1 MKTSSMEKIK
11 YVNMHYSDPSL
22 RKEIGSWEKKLKV
35 CKSELCGVSNSDRW
49 LGNWFW
55 KFPDGTQQTW
65 QAVEA
70 EIGEEIDVSH
80 ESESVDTS
88 AWLLFFFPEFWA
100 LTLLCSKI
108 MLVNLLPFSALL
120 ILICS
125 WSLLCGG
132 RVGCRAR
139 WTGIQI

>member
-1 MKTSSMEKIK
+1 MEKIK

-35 CKSELCGVSNSDRW
+35 CRSELYGVSNSVRW

-65 QAVEA
+65 TAVEA
-70 EIGEEIDVSH
+70 EIGEENWCFSWVRECGH
-80 ESESVDTS
+80 NCL
-88 AWLLFFFPEFWA
+88 AFFSPEFWA
-100 LTLLCSKI
+100 LSLLCSKI

-120 ILICS
+120 ILIFP

-132 RVGCRAR
+132 RVSCRAR
-139 WTGIQI
+139 WTGIQIQSVT